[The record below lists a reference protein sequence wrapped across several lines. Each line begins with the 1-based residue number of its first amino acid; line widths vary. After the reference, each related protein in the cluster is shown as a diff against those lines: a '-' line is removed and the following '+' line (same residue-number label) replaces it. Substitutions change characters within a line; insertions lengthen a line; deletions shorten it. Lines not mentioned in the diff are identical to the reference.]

1 MGQAKRRKQALGD
14 AYGTTK
20 GFAGK
25 KEKQPLCFK
34 MKTQIAGRRIPDAP
48 PGIFL
53 LEVSNDCGSAIVMI
67 NIGPGACVS
76 QDTLMCYRAKILGTK
91 GKFNVRKQEIL
102 NGALTFLWLTDEA
115 QRIDYPSFRGH
126 DFFVET
132 DKTRVGQ
139 WVPYVRRPGTD
150 QLIALVGGSP
160 LDTTPY

>member
-14 AYGTTK
+14 VYGTAK

-25 KEKQPLCFK
+25 KEKQSLCFK
-34 MKTQIAGRRIPDAP
+34 MKTQIAGRPAPDAP
-48 PGIFL
+48 PGVFL
-53 LEVSNDCGSAIVMI
+53 LEVSNDCGRATVMI
-67 NIGPGACVS
+67 NIGPGPCVS
-76 QDTLMCYRAKILGTK
+76 EDTLIRYDVKILGTK
-91 GKFNVRKQEIL
+91 GEFNVRKQEIL

-115 QRIDYPSFRGH
+115 QQIHYPSPRGH

-139 WVPYVRRPGTD
+139 WVPYVRKPGTD

-160 LDTTPY
+160 LDTP